1 MKRKNINKRHNR
13 NKLKGNILSII
24 TAFLLVSVCWVGF
37 GSVISSAKD
46 SDIAVSKNQM
56 LYKSITIH
64 ENDTLW
70 SIAEQYKPESYSVD
84 RYIKELKE
92 LNHLQSDQIYT
103 GNKLIIIYD
112 ALTNIYPNGI
122 QIVSR

>member
-1 MKRKNINKRHNR
+1 M
-13 NKLKGNILSII
+13 SII

-112 ALTNIYPNGI
+112 ALTNIDPNGI

>member
-1 MKRKNINKRHNR
+1 
-13 NKLKGNILSII
+13 
-24 TAFLLVSVCWVGF
+24 
-37 GSVISSAKD
+37 
-46 SDIAVSKNQM
+46 M

-70 SIAEQYKPESYSVD
+70 SIAEQYKPKSYSVD

-112 ALTNIYPNGI
+112 AMYHINANGI